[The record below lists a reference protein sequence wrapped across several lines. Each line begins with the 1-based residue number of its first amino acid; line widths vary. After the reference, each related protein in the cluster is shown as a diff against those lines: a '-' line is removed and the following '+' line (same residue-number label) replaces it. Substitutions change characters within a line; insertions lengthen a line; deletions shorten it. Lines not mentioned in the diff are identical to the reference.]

1 VFEIV
6 RPEFDALSLLSL
18 DSISFEGRELPDSFE
33 GRKMMIHSRRVWTLF
48 LMLFGLEGMLAGQT
62 MIEYGLGAGRAGTST
77 AAGKGVSKA
86 VGGLV
91 DKLNKVLSTGQEAT
105 STSESPSTSRGTG
118 SARQGTGQRATLA
131 PLGQAP
137 VVPAKIYEDPT
148 GIRAGMANEE
158 LVRRFGPPA
167 LEVTGASSGRT
178 LTYSGKNGIVQL
190 DLRDEKVSR
199 ISAMKSEQ
207 AAVVLPS
214 GRD

>member
-1 VFEIV
+1 
-6 RPEFDALSLLSL
+6 
-18 DSISFEGRELPDSFE
+18 
-33 GRKMMIHSRRVWTLF
+33 
-48 LMLFGLEGMLAGQT
+48 MLFGLEGMLAGQA

-91 DKLNKVLSTGQEAT
+91 DKLNKVLSTGQQESE
-105 STSESPSTSRGTG
+105 STSASPSTSRGTG
-118 SARQGTGQRATLA
+118 NARQGTGQRATLA
-131 PLGQAP
+131 PLVEAP
-137 VVPAKIYEDPT
+137 VVPAVPAKIYEDPT

-178 LTYSGKNGIVQL
+178 LTYSGKKGIVQL

-199 ISAMKSEQ
+199 ISAMKPEQ
-207 AAVVLPS
+207 AAVILPS
-214 GRD
+214 GQD